1 MEWTGLAIQC
11 SSLRYEMIAARAAGF
26 ACRRHSGARDDR
38 LRVHQPCIERVV
50 VPDEISRREIR
61 RIVVTVGL
69 AGSAANDVEQ
79 GRPLPR
85 RDFIGEPSVS
95 PRRLRLAGTKTT
107 PNNSSRQLLQITKCM
122 FH

>member
-11 SSLRYEMIAARAAGF
+11 SSLRYEMIAARPAGF

-61 RIVVTVGL
+61 RIVVTVGCRL
-69 AGSAANDVEQ
+69 CGQRCCTGSALAAAGLHSACGWLV
-79 GRPLPR
+79 RK
-85 RDFIGEPSVS
+85 
-95 PRRLRLAGTKTT
+95 LRLTT
-107 PNNSSRQLLQITKCM
+107 LPDNYFKLPIVCS
-122 FH
+122 H